1 MVLKANAKQDRAKTI
16 IATYTPH
23 TMPLSLAEALAAVIS
38 PKDCKGFIYIYFG
51 NYKGRTYAKIGYTTR
66 LEERPGE
73 WARQCFPEQHEWMH
87 VAIEVEYC
95 KKMEKIVHAWGSEK
109 KGAWLG
115 RVPCRYCHKKHIE
128 KFDLQRLGGIDEIV
142 DTVIDYTQSLGWKFA
157 ISLTVGAEGQTR
169 TAMRQQWPQT
179 PRTSLE
185 PTTQQPQDFCAG
197 TSRRLLA
204 DSSLSQFDPRCATND
219 YPQHVEADV
228 RHSAVTSGNGPTIG
242 RTSISDHCE
251 GADRDL
257 TVESRQYVA

>member
-95 KKMEKIVHAWGSEK
+95 KKNG
-109 KGAWLG
+109 
-115 RVPCRYCHKKHIE
+115 YCHKKHIE

-157 ISLTVGAEGQTR
+157 IAE
-169 TAMRQQWPQT
+169 
-179 PRTSLE
+179 
-185 PTTQQPQDFCAG
+185 
-197 TSRRLLA
+197 
-204 DSSLSQFDPRCATND
+204 
-219 YPQHVEADV
+219 
-228 RHSAVTSGNGPTIG
+228 
-242 RTSISDHCE
+242 
-251 GADRDL
+251 
-257 TVESRQYVA
+257 